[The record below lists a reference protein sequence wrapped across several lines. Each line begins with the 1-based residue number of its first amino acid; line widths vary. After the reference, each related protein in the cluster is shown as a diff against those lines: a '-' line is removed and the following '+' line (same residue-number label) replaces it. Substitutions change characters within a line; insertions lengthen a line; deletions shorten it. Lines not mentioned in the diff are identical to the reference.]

1 MQRGAQLSLI
11 SQPHL
16 LPVGLTGFILHSP
29 TLVSHPHYFTS
40 HLKLARGPSSEHAG
54 HGHRGSGMLYVL
66 CHVGRAVTKI
76 IPLPPGPSIVPLQQA
91 EPTLGNPLK
100 CLFGPVAGD
109 PHLTDMMRK
118 GKRHLCQ
125 LSRMGLNIYGCDP
138 WLLPSGGTG
147 EVGGM
152 QRLSFLCLTT
162 PAAAPPG
169 TGPAQECQ
177 GYRAKPKQSRGAIPE
192 PWPKS
197 SLFSGH
203 QKHTVT
209 ISEVGTGL
217 KAH

>member
-1 MQRGAQLSLI
+1 
-11 SQPHL
+11 
-16 LPVGLTGFILHSP
+16 
-29 TLVSHPHYFTS
+29 
-40 HLKLARGPSSEHAG
+40 
-54 HGHRGSGMLYVL
+54 
-66 CHVGRAVTKI
+66 
-76 IPLPPGPSIVPLQQA
+76 
-91 EPTLGNPLK
+91 
-100 CLFGPVAGD
+100 
-109 PHLTDMMRK
+109 
-118 GKRHLCQ
+118 
-125 LSRMGLNIYGCDP
+125 MGLNNYGCDP
-138 WLLPSGGTG
+138 WLLPGGGTG

-177 GYRAKPKQSRGAIPE
+177 GYHAKPKQSRGAIPE

-203 QKHTVT
+203 QQHAVT